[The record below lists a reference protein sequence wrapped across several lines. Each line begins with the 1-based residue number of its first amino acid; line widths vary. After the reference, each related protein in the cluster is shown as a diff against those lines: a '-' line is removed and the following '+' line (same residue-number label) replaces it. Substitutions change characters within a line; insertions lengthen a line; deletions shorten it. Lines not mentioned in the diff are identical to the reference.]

1 MQLTR
6 PPGGRIISKAAPIA
20 NAISDGL
27 EFESQGDGMR
37 AARAAPN
44 LIAGPAQPPE
54 PSPGSHLWGAW
65 MKQKEVRSLII
76 REWDRWLETQA
87 VDPEGPTGRD
97 SLKFYFELQDNRSTL
112 LDFQSRGRD
121 KWQIVH
127 SWLLS
132 ERRVSD

>member
-1 MQLTR
+1 
-6 PPGGRIISKAAPIA
+6 
-20 NAISDGL
+20 
-27 EFESQGDGMR
+27 MR
-37 AARAAPN
+37 GTRAAPS
-44 LIAGPAQPPE
+44 L
-54 PSPGSHLWGAW
+54 PSNQRNHRSLQGSHFWGAW

-76 REWDRWLETQA
+76 REWDRWLQTQS

-97 SLKFYFELQDNRSTL
+97 SLKFYFELQDNRSNL

-121 KWQIVH
+121 KWLIVH